1 MDARQ
6 QLSAVLAA
14 IVIGGASVGASH
26 ATAGP
31 ERPASPTVLAADAK
45 QSQAT
50 PTPTRVPAPSS
61 IGDDL
66 IYDFVG
72 PSPADPGIKSR

>member
-1 MDARQ
+1 MDTRQ
-6 QLSAVLAA
+6 RLSVVLAA
-14 IVIGGASVGASH
+14 IIIGSASVGVSH

-31 ERPASPTVLAADAK
+31 EWTADTEAMAAEQKA
-45 QSQAT
+45 ARVT
-50 PTPTRVPAPSS
+50 PTPTRPAAH

-72 PSPADPGIKSR
+72 PNTLP